1 MIRAD
6 GSPAPVLHAISR
18 HVLPRPADWPDAAT
32 VTGCWFLADTERE
45 QSPLPAP

>member
-1 MIRAD
+1 
-6 GSPAPVLHAISR
+6 VLS
-18 HVLPRPADWPDAAT
+18 RPADWPDAAT